1 MSACTRPAAGWIGCV
16 TREVRP
22 SLSVCALH
30 NDSFDVGVQVQ
41 EQRERRALAAGV
53 TALGRVVNRQ

>member
-1 MSACTRPAAGWIGCV
+1 MYPSSCWLDCV

-30 NDSFDVGVQVQ
+30 NDSADVGVQVQ
-41 EQRERRALAAGV
+41 ELRERRALAAGA
-53 TALGRVVNRQ
+53 TALDRVVNSQ